1 MAKRVG
7 AAVNLSGDVIRRDAG
22 YAEICGNCSLAWTM
36 LAKLQEKATGAVA
49 LASHPRVDRRAMRPD
64 SRFEKSAP
72 RGSSAPDTLRER
84 FEVSPHEAAAAL
96 VQCCSRLANTL
107 TSFGSRG
114 SLGSVARHGLLAA
127 ALCVGSWLAS
137 TSASAQTST
146 TTTGT
151 TTTTA
156 TATPTTSSKG
166 TISLDQA
173 HITRAG
179 GYRTNASRK
188 MWISYKDCVGDP
200 TKKEIADG
208 DVFHFPVSMTDYS
221 HPLEV
226 WAGNDDCVGRRG
238 LEDHGQCWEVGSLDR
253 PQRTNDITV
262 PVRNVVAQ
270 QINSSIVP
278 TSELESVCEINTDP
292 NGVAVTF
299 FFMTVSGGQVYD
311 SVTWNASTYGG
322 TGWDLVGPLAPTSLS
337 VGVGERQLT
346 LNIGGVVLDTD
357 RDHYQM
363 FCVPAGTKDA
373 GPGGVQPRP
382 EATGDTTD
390 LVANDAGVLVAQTTP
405 GDAGVPLPCAT
416 PLMVTGYRPPLNFSC
431 GTATE
436 TSTSFNTDRLQNGMP
451 YAVGVSAVDIVGNA
465 GPLSPIQCGTPI
477 PLDDFFEVYTK
488 NGGKGGGG
496 FCSAAPGVAQFSAA
510 RWLLL
515 AFAGLGWAARRS
527 RRTARVSA
535 GRGLPGPLAL
545 CLLFPGLLF
554 APAATAQSMD
564 TPAPPGEDDSAATP
578 DGPHT
583 LSRPPLEESVPVRE
597 RRNDYSPQNLAV
609 EVRFGPYSPKI
620 NPGFTEFFGKK
631 QRYQFGVEIDWQM
644 GRIPH
649 LGTLG
654 LGGSLSYTQMSGA
667 NQLPPSEAGLAP
679 AGPIGQETSLKIL
692 PMYAVGVLRID
703 AAARELHIPLVPYA
717 KLGLGYALW
726 WCNNGIATCRGY
738 NPAED
743 GDTNPNA
750 VDQENKIG
758 RGASIG
764 TQAALGMMFLL
775 DILEPSAGLALDN
788 ETGINN
794 SYLFLEWSMSNFAGD
809 QMNVGTNTWV
819 AGLAFEM

>member
-1 MAKRVG
+1 
-7 AAVNLSGDVIRRDAG
+7 
-22 YAEICGNCSLAWTM
+22 
-36 LAKLQEKATGAVA
+36 
-49 LASHPRVDRRAMRPD
+49 MRSD

-72 RGSSAPDTLRER
+72 RACSAPDRLREP
-84 FEVSPHEAAAAL
+84 FQVASHETAATL
-96 VQCCSRLANTL
+96 EQRSSRLAGTPPA
-107 TSFGSRG
+107 FRGKRG
-114 SLGSVARHGLLAA
+114 SIGSSTRSGLLAA
-127 ALCVGSWLAS
+127 SLCVGSWLAN
-137 TSASAQTST
+137 TPAAAQTST
-146 TTTGT
+146 TTSGT
-151 TTTTA
+151 ATTA

-200 TKKEIADG
+200 TNNAIADG

-226 WAGNDDCVGRRG
+226 WAGNDDCAGRRG

-262 PVRNVVAQ
+262 PVRNVIAQ
-270 QINSSIVP
+270 NINGSGVP
-278 TSELESVCEINTDP
+278 ASEPESVCEINTDP
-292 NGVAVTF
+292 NGVGVTF

-311 SVTWNASTYGG
+311 SVTWNASSYGG

-363 FCVPAGTKDA
+363 FCVSAGTKDA
-373 GPGGVQPRP
+373 GPGGVQPMP
-382 EATGDTTD
+382 EATGGTTE
-390 LVANDAGVLVAQTTP
+390 LIANDAGVLVPQTTP
-405 GDAGVPLPCAT
+405 SDAGAAAACQT
-416 PLMVTGYRPPLNFSC
+416 PLMVAGYRPPLNYSC

-436 TSTSFNTDRLQNGMP
+436 TSTSFNTDRLQNNVS

-488 NGGKGGGG
+488 NGGQGGGG
-496 FCSAAPGVAQFSAA
+496 FCSASPGYARFSSA

-515 AFAGLGWAARRS
+515 AFAGLALGARRR
-527 RRTARVSA
+527 RRTAGGSG
-535 GRGLPGPLAL
+535 GRGLPGALGL
-545 CLLFPGLLF
+545 CLLVGGLLF
-554 APAATAQSMD
+554 APAAVAQSMD
-564 TPAPPGEDDSAATP
+564 TPTPPGEDDSPATP
-578 DGPHT
+578 DGPHP
-583 LSRPPLEESVPVRE
+583 LSRPPLEQSVPVRE

-631 QRYQFGVEIDWQM
+631 QRYQFGVEIDWQI

-649 LGTLG
+649 LGTLA

-667 NQLPPSEAGLAP
+667 NQLPASEAALAP
-679 AGPIGQETSLKIL
+679 PGPIGQETSLKIL

-703 AAARELHIPLVPYA
+703 AAARELHIPLVPYG

-738 NPAED
+738 NPADD
-743 GDTNPNA
+743 GDPNPNA

-758 RGASIG
+758 RGTSVG
-764 TQAALGMMFLL
+764 TQAALGIMFLL
-775 DILEPSAGLALDN
+775 DALEPSAGLALDN

-794 SYLFLEWSMSNFAGD
+794 SYLFLEWSMSNFAGA
-809 QMNVGTNTWV
+809 QMNVGSNTWV